1 VKGIIMDWKDI
12 AKDIAKVAPALG
24 TVIGGPVGG
33 AVGTGI
39 NLLAN
44 ALGVKEDPEEVM
56 AAIKADPSAY
66 QKIKQAELDNEAQLQ
81 TLVYQTIQAGYETD
95 SKILESLN
103 KADASGHSTRPKIA
117 WLMAWMLAI
126 PYCLIGAAIVYAV
139 CIEPTELKNLW
150 PVMLAYLSVPLGIL
164 NKYFG
169 DLRKEHAQARGQ
181 QVDFGLLGNI
191 FGAKK

>member
-1 VKGIIMDWKDI
+1 MTWKDI

-33 AVGTGI
+33 AVGTGVK
-39 NLLAN
+39 LLAS

-81 TLVYQTIQAGYETD
+81 TLVYQTIQAGYESD
-95 SKILESLN
+95 AKILDSLSR
-103 KADASGHSTRPKIA
+103 ADASGHSTRPKIA
-117 WLMAWMLAI
+117 LELSRAFLTVYVIIGFAMAWAI
-126 PYCLIGAAIVYAV
+126 YS
-139 CIEPTELKNLW
+139 NN
-150 PVMLAYLSVPLGIL
+150 MDLSNSWVALSTFLGIPMVVI
-164 NKYFG
+164 KMYFG